1 MSQTRWIE
9 ENDSLSSKSE
19 KSLKQGNVVVEHPTS
34 KTLVTTWLNN
44 NDATAG
50 VLDASAA
57 HTRNV
62 QPTAAPPPIINSSTA
77 VLGIQSVAPV
87 VPPSPLPAVQT
98 MLPADY
104 AHYALPKWNLKPFDG
119 NPLHWPEWSGMIK
132 STIMRSPITKDQMMN
147 HLKTLVT
154 GKAKIAIGGLA
165 YNGAY
170 FDKAWEI
177 LERKFGRPHV
187 IISAQLDKIQNY
199 PSVRMHNSSA
209 IIDFSV
215 TVSNLICIFE
225 QLGYTNDL
233 CSASNLQLLVSK
245 LPPNLKE
252 KWFGYIT
259 TRCWDTPSIKELDT
273 WLQRVAD
280 THEYVLGASS
290 SATCG
295 PDRNGQKTQR
305 VGTFASNSN
314 NQPLTC
320 SGCKGS
326 HRLADCDGFKKKTPT
341 DRAIFLKEILLCFC
355 CLNFGHSFRKCK
367 FSRPCGQNGC
377 TKTHH
382 NLIHDANQVYQS
394 PPRPPASKE
403 SRTNTTTATL
413 SSHQSSKRGFL
424 QILPIRVHGQS
435 SSRSTFALCDL
446 GSTHSWID
454 QEFANSVSLQFFNP
468 HATM

>member
-1 MSQTRWIE
+1 MAHR
-9 ENDSLSSKSE
+9 
-19 KSLKQGNVVVEHPTS
+19 
-34 KTLVTTWLNN
+34 
-44 NDATAG
+44 AG
-50 VLDASAA
+50 VPQTTRVRVAS
-57 HTRNV
+57 V
-62 QPTAAPPPIINSSTA
+62 CTAVSRINSRYHKCDYN
-77 VLGIQSVAPV
+77 
-87 VPPSPLPAVQT
+87 PAT
-98 MLPADY
+98 CRPWENFSAF
-104 AHYALPKWNLKPFDG
+104 KGWF
-119 NPLHWPEWSGMIK
+119 
-132 STIMRSPITKDQMMN
+132 
-147 HLKTLVT
+147 
-154 GKAKIAIGGLA
+154 
-165 YNGAY
+165 
-170 FDKAWEI
+170 AWEI

-252 KWFGYIT
+252 TKWFGYIT
-259 TRCWDTPSIKELDT
+259 TRCWDTPSIKEFDT
-273 WLQRVAD
+273 WLQKVAD
-280 THEYVLGASS
+280 THEYVLGALS
-290 SATCG
+290 SATVG

-314 NQPLTC
+314 KVVPLTC

-341 DRAIFLKEILLCFC
+341 DRAIFLKEKSLCFC

-382 NLIHDANQVYQS
+382 NLIHDANQVYLS
-394 PPRPPASKE
+394 PPRLPPASTE

-413 SSHQSSKRGFL
+413 SSHQSSNRGFL

-454 QEFANSVSLQFFNP
+454 QEFANSLELQTNPVQIVVNSIQDSHTVDTSLASFSISSVLQSSRHDVKAFEKDRLELGNDCIDVKSLKQKYDTSLLSRPTCSDLEMSKCYLVKMFSL
-468 HATM
+468 